1 MSLTSVIENPSYL
14 LEYPED
20 GFGLFTN
27 IVAKGIYAFTDSNT
41 SLPQNLLVGASSNL
55 NLEAVN
61 DMNMYVKGTGAVK
74 VYTSSYES
82 ESRSDTEILSIY
94 ESNVSVTMIEA
105 PSSHSIHLIP
115 TDPYKTT
122 QIGDM
127 SMYTSNDINYIQS
140 IKNEIRIKSVSTEEN
155 IQKIVVVDG
164 ALAISE
170 NASVVNNM
178 TVGQALKANGSVFSR
193 NFNVYKDIVGA
204 GSDEID
210 QVGFA
215 LNINDN
221 NQLEIVKVIRY
232 NDAESDFE
240 RTTVKR
246 RVAVFDHRQTSSNTA
261 SDSTYEDFSTI
272 YNVDDIQVSGSAVTT
287 STSETWAKSGGSL
300 SNIYYSRGSVG
311 INTTTPTEGY
321 KLDVNGS
328 AYVRAGFSTS
338 NILVSDTA
346 GTPTEGFKLDVQGN
360 ILSSGTMKA
369 SQFLVNS
376 DRRLKENIEPIA
388 NSLEK
393 LDALQGYTY
402 TYINDSN
409 QQRHMG
415 LMAQEVEAVLPEVV
429 MTDAYTGYKSIAYPN
444 MVAFLVETV
453 KELRA
458 EVNALKTKC
467 QSCCCV

>member
-14 LEYPED
+14 LDYPED
-20 GFGLFTN
+20 GFGLFQN

-41 SLPQNLLVGASSNL
+41 SLPQNLLVGASCNL

-61 DMNMYVKGTGAVK
+61 DMNLYVKGTGAVNLY
-74 VYTSSYES
+74 VSSFES
-82 ESRSDTEILSIY
+82 ETRTDTELLSIF
-94 ESNVSVTMIEA
+94 ESNLNATIIEA
-105 PSSHSIHLIP
+105 PSSHAIQLVP
-115 TDPYKTT
+115 TDTYKTT
-122 QIGDM
+122 LFGDM
-127 SMYTSNDINYIQS
+127 SMYTSNNINYIQS
-140 IKNEIRIKSVSTEEN
+140 AKNEIRIKSISGESN
-155 IQKIVVVDG
+155 LQKIVVVDG

-178 TVGQALKANGSVFSR
+178 TVGQALKANGMFSR
-193 NFNVYKDIVGA
+193 NVNVYKDIVGA
-204 GSDEID
+204 SANQID

-215 LNINDN
+215 LNINDS

-232 NDAESDFE
+232 NDAETDSA
-240 RTTVKR
+240 RTIVKR
-246 RVAVFDHRQTSSNTA
+246 RVAVFDHRQSSSNAA
-261 SDSTYEDFSTI
+261 SDSAYGEFSTL
-272 YNVDDIQVSGSAVTT
+272 YNVDQIQVSGSAVTT
-287 STSETWAKSGGSL
+287 STSETWAKSGGAL
-300 SNIYYSRGSVG
+300 SNIYYSRGAVA
-311 INTTTPTEGY
+311 INATTPTTGY

-338 NILVSDTA
+338 NILVSDSY
-346 GTPTEGFKLDVQGN
+346 GTPTAGYKLDVQGN

-376 DRRLKENIEPIA
+376 DRRLKENIEPIV

-402 TYINDSN
+402 TYINDST
-409 QQRHMG
+409 QERHMG
-415 LMAQEVEAVLPEVV
+415 LVAQEVEAVLPEVV
-429 MTDAYTGYKSIAYPN
+429 STDAYTGYKSIAYPN

-458 EVNALKTKC
+458 EVNALKAKC
-467 QSCCCV
+467 CACV

>member
-82 ESRSDTEILSIY
+82 ETRSDTEILSVY
-94 ESNVSVTMIEA
+94 ESNASLTVIQA
-105 PSSHSIHLIP
+105 PSSHAINLVP
-115 TDPYKTT
+115 TDTYKTT
-122 QIGDM
+122 LFGDM
-127 SMYTSNDINYIQS
+127 SMYTSNNINYIQS
-140 IKNEIRIKSVSTEEN
+140 EKNEIRIKSVSGESN

-170 NASVVNNM
+170 NATVVNNM

-193 NFNVYKDIVGA
+193 NFNVYKDIAGA
-204 GSDEID
+204 GSDQID

-215 LNINDN
+215 LNINTS

-232 NDAESDFE
+232 NDAETESA
-240 RTTVKR
+240 RTIVKR

-261 SDSTYEDFSTI
+261 SDSAYDDFSTL
-272 YNVDDIQVSGSAVTT
+272 YNVDQIQVSGSAVTT
-287 STSETWAKSGGSL
+287 STSETWSKSGGAL
-300 SNIYYSRGSVG
+300 SNIYYNRGSVG
-311 INTTTPTEGY
+311 INTTTPT
-321 KLDVNGS
+321 
-328 AYVRAGFSTS
+328 A
-338 NILVSDTA
+338 
-346 GTPTEGFKLDVQGN
+346 GFKLDVQGN

-376 DRRLKENIEPIA
+376 DRRLKENIEPIV

-402 TYINDSN
+402 TYINDPTE
-409 QQRHMG
+409 QRFMG
-415 LMAQEVEAVLPEVV
+415 LIAQEVESVLPEVV
-429 MTDAYTGYKSIAYPN
+429 STDSFTGYKSIAYPN

-458 EVNALKTKC
+458 EVNALKAKC
-467 QSCCCV
+467 QSCSCCM